1 MAILFFIIF
10 VLAFLLVMSIGSLN
24 AVLTED
30 NPRKKPE
37 SNCCGCKCDKDS
49 E

>member
-1 MAILFFIIF
+1 MAILIFIIF

-24 AVLTED
+24 AVLTKV
-30 NPRKKPE
+30 NPSTKPD
-37 SNCCGCKCDKDS
+37 SHCCDCKYDKDS

>member
-10 VLAFLLVMSIGSLN
+10 VLVFLLVISIGSLN

-30 NPRKKPE
+30 NPSKKPD
-37 SNCCGCKCDKDS
+37 SHCCDCKCDKDS
-49 E
+49 K